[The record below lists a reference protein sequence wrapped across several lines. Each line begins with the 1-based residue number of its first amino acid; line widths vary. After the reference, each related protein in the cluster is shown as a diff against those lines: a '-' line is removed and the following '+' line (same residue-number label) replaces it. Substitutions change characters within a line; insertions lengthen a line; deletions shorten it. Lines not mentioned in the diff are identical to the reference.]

1 MDEIGIGIIGSGEM
15 GRNVARPV
23 VTTEQNITLKAVFDP
38 DPQSIMAARQDFGD
52 EFIETKSV
60 AELLARNDITWVMV
74 ASWNKYHAEQ
84 VISAFEAGKHVFCQ
98 KPLAVNLDQCLAM
111 RAAWQKSGKQF
122 VIGFNLRYSPHYRK
136 IKELLAI
143 GSIGDIISFEF
154 NETLDFN
161 HGGFIMGDW
170 RRLRD
175 NAGTHL
181 LEKCCHDI
189 DLANWIIESRASR
202 VASFGHLDFFL
213 PKNES
218 ALARVGKTRSGRQGY
233 MTWRDGKTVNPFTS
247 DKDISDNQ
255 VVIIEYEN
263 GVRATLHMNSNTAI
277 PERRM
282 YICGTHGTLRAD
294 LISGTIEVKR
304 IGFGHETES
313 HSMKGA
319 GMHGGGDEILAQELI
334 ATMLKNE
341 PTSTTLQDGLAA
353 AVTCFAIDDAADSG
367 TVVDLQPYWGRV
379 DG

>member
-15 GRNVARPV
+15 GRYVARPV
-23 VTTEQNITLKAVFDP
+23 VATEQNITLKAVFDP
-38 DPQSIMAARQDFGD
+38 DPRSIKAARQDFGG

-60 AELLARNDITWVMV
+60 AELLARNDITWVLV

-84 VISAFEAGKHVFCQ
+84 VIAAFEAGKHVFCQ

-111 RAAWQKSGKQF
+111 RAAWQKSGRQF

-136 IKELLAI
+136 VKELLATRI
-143 GSIGDIISFEF
+143 IGDIISFEF

-189 DLANWIIESRASR
+189 DLANWLIGSRASR

-218 ALARVGKTRSGRQGY
+218 ALERVGKTHSGRQGY
-233 MTWRDGKTVNPFTS
+233 MTWRDGKSLNPFTS
-247 DKDISDNQ
+247 DKDINDNQ

-282 YICGTHGTLRAD
+282 YICGTEGTLRAD
-294 LISGTIEVKR
+294 LVSGTIEVKR
-304 IGFGHETES
+304 IGFGQEMES

-319 GMHGGGDEILAQELI
+319 GMHGGGDEILAQELT

-353 AVTCFAIDDAADSG
+353 AVTCFAIDEAMDSG
-367 TVVDLQPYWGRV
+367 TVVSLQPYWSRV